1 MATELILV
9 CGTVWAVIASCGWF
23 ATHLERNFWRD
34 EAEQMQVELLK
45 IQARMYDV
53 KERMRRESSVN

>member
-1 MATELILV
+1 MLTELILV
-9 CGTVWAVIASCGWF
+9 CGTVWAVIATCGWF
-23 ATHLERNFWRD
+23 VTHLERNFWRD
-34 EAEQMQVELLK
+34 EAEQLQIEMLK

>member
-1 MATELILV
+1 MLTELILV
-9 CGTVWAVIASCGWF
+9 CGTVWAVIATCGWF

-34 EAEQMQVELLK
+34 EAEQLQIEMLK